1 MKLVVVGPTWP
12 FRGGLAHYTTTLVSE
27 LRRAHDVRLIT
38 FIKQYPQWLFPG
50 NVSPDPSS
58 AESALQVDCDR
69 TLIPWSPLTWLNAA
83 KIIHETK
90 PDMLILQ
97 WWTPFWAPIWRVL
110 AAAAHRAGA
119 KVVYICHQ
127 FIEPDAGLGE
137 WLVARESLKG
147 GDAFI
152 THTEEE
158 FVMAKRAF
166 IGRVV
171 KSGFLPIYD
180 SFHKTGIT
188 RAQARQQLG
197 LADEA
202 GPVILFF
209 GFVRR
214 YKGLRFLLEAM
225 AQMQVSAKLLIAGEF
240 WEEESDY
247 RAMIERLGLQDR
259 VLIHNRYVTNE
270 EIEPYFAAADILA
283 LPYINGSQSAINM
296 LGLHYGLP
304 VVASDVGG
312 LAETVMTGEMGLLVP
327 PSNSAALAHA
337 LDSYFQNN
345 LGDGFRRSMSARREQ
360 LSWSRLIKLIED
372 VCAELK
378 GASPT

>member
-1 MKLVVVGPTWP
+1 
-12 FRGGLAHYTTTLVSE
+12 
-27 LRRAHDVRLIT
+27 
-38 FIKQYPQWLFPG
+38 
-50 NVSPDPSS
+50 
-58 AESALQVDCDR
+58 
-69 TLIPWSPLTWLNAA
+69 
-83 KIIHETK
+83 
-90 PDMLILQ
+90 
-97 WWTPFWAPIWRVL
+97 
-110 AAAAHRAGA
+110 
-119 KVVYICHQ
+119 
-127 FIEPDAGLGE
+127 
-137 WLVARESLKG
+137 
-147 GDAFI
+147 
-152 THTEEE
+152 
-158 FVMAKRAF
+158 
-166 IGRVV
+166 
-171 KSGFLPIYD
+171 
-180 SFHKTGIT
+180 
-188 RAQARQQLG
+188 
-197 LADEA
+197 
-202 GPVILFF
+202 
-209 GFVRR
+209 
-214 YKGLRFLLEAM
+214 LLEAM

-240 WEEESDY
+240 WEEENDY

>member
-27 LRRAHDVRLIT
+27 LRQTHDVRLIT

-58 AESALQVDCDR
+58 AESALQVECDR
-69 TLIPWSPLTWLNAA
+69 ILIPWNPLTWLKAA
-83 KIIHETK
+83 RIIRQTK
-90 PDMLILQ
+90 PDLLILQ
-97 WWTPFWAPIWRVL
+97 WWTPFWAPIWRAL
-110 AAAAHRAGA
+110 GAAAHRAGA

-137 WLVARESLKG
+137 WLVARAALSD

-171 KSGFLPIYD
+171 KSGFHPVYD
-180 SFHKTGIT
+180 SFSKTGLT
-188 RAQARQQLG
+188 QPQARQKLG
-197 LADEA
+197 LAD
-202 GPVILFF
+202 GDPPVILFF

-214 YKGLRFLLEAM
+214 YKGLRFLLEALT
-225 AQMQVSAKLLIAGEF
+225 QMSVQARLLIAGEF
-240 WEEESDY
+240 WEDEAEY
-247 RAMIERLGLQDR
+247 REMIDRLGLAGR
-259 VLIHNRYVTNE
+259 VILHNRYIANDEVE
-270 EIEPYFAAADILA
+270 AYFAASDVLA
-283 LPYINGSQSAINM
+283 LPYINGSQSGISMMA
-296 LGLHYGLP
+296 LHYALP

-312 LAETVMTGEMGLLVP
+312 LGETVLTGEMGLLVP
-327 PSNSAALAHA
+327 PSNSAALAKA
-337 LDSYFQNN
+337 LDHYFAGH
-345 LGDGFRRSMSARREQ
+345 LADGFRASMTARRER
-360 LSWSRLIKLIED
+360 LSWSRLINLIED
-372 VCAELK
+372 VGQELGNK
-378 GASPT
+378 HG